1 MKALIVDDSKNDR
14 MLLSKMLRTQG
25 YEVKDASNGA
35 EALELVEKGTP
46 EIIVSDISMPV
57 MDGFTLL
64 KNHKAIVKSSNKD
77 ELLKEVCR
85 IAVEYGTFQMAWI
98 GFIDEKT
105 NFINSAM
112 YSGVEEGYFSKTKR
126 ISVEDVHYVCDD
138 IEKDLRMALWREEA
152 LKRGYR
158 SSISLPIKHSGK
170 VIGTFTLYASVP
182 HFFDM
187 EEINLLA
194 ESALLESEER
204 YRTLYDS
211 SSDAIM
217 LLDEKG
223 FLDCNN
229 ATLRIF
235 GFSTKEDF
243 TKMHPSQVS
252 PEYQPDGVDSMTAA
266 NNKIAEAFRTGTNH
280 FEWVHRRLNGEDFP
294 ADVLLSAFNSKG
306 KQVLQA
312 TVRDI
317 SEQKRI
323 AQELRLARDE
333 AVRAS
338 TVKSEFLATMSHEL
352 RTPLTAIMG
361 FSELLKMKEIG
372 ELNEKQERYINNICK
387 SGKHLLGIIN
397 DILELVNVESGEKLP
412 LTIESFPAPK
422 AIDETLIFVC
432 QKAVQKHIELKKE
445 IDPGIDVIYAD
456 KLRFKQILLNLLD
469 NAIKFSKPEGGTVTI
484 KARKS
489 DGFAQFSISD
499 TGIGIKEEDK
509 NNLFELF
516 HQIDSGINRRY
527 GGAGVGLAIVK
538 QLVEQHGGR
547 IWVESS
553 YGEGTVFTFTLPLVE
568 KKGG

>member
-1 MKALIVDDSKNDR
+1 MTTILIDDYMKDAQVCFTNHKIEFKNVHLR
-14 MLLSKMLRTQG
+14 SGFEMIMLLAKESI
-25 YEVKDASNGA
+25 ENDAEAGNGA

-77 ELLKEVCR
+77 ELLNEVCR
-85 IAVEYGTFQMAWI
+85 IAVEYGTFKMAWI

-105 NFINSAM
+105 NFINPAM

-187 EEINLLA
+187 EEINLL
-194 ESALLESEER
+194 
-204 YRTLYDS
+204 
-211 SSDAIM
+211 
-217 LLDEKG
+217 
-223 FLDCNN
+223 
-229 ATLRIF
+229 
-235 GFSTKEDF
+235 
-243 TKMHPSQVS
+243 
-252 PEYQPDGVDSMTAA
+252 
-266 NNKIAEAFRTGTNH
+266 AEAFRTGTNH

-361 FSELLKMKEIG
+361 FSELLKMKEMG
-372 ELNEKQERYINNICK
+372 ELNEKQERFVDNVFN

-397 DILELVNVESGEKLP
+397 DILELVNLGSGEKLP
-412 LTIESFPAPK
+412 LTMESFPAPK

-432 QKAVQKHIELKKE
+432 QKAMLKHIELKKE
-445 IDPGIDVIYAD
+445 IEPGLDVIYAD

-484 KARKS
+484 KVRKS

-516 HQIDSGINRRY
+516 HQIDSGISRKY
-527 GGAGVGLAIVK
+527 
-538 QLVEQHGGR
+538 GGR
-547 IWVESS
+547 IWAESR